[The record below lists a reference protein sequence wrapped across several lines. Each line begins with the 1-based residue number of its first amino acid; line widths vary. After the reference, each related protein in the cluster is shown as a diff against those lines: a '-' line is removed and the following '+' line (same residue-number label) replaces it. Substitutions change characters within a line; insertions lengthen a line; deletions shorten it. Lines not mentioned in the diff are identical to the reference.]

1 MGIYSAI
8 DFWIATWLTICYHH
22 PQNSPDSPA
31 SLAHFERILS
41 SPKLTCHPL
50 PAGEF
55 QLRMSEFPLFL
66 FWWGYIIYFP
76 WRIACF
82 EQGALPSILYL
93 PGLVPVF
100 SLPGD
105 KTTTCNCRLFICLI
119 HIPLGCQVEGS
130 WGVATKEAL
139 IIRITSAADNVTRDR
154 ERWRPTRQL
163 CCCWWVFLH
172 QNPFETICDTSKWV
186 DIFFPEKAKGWKLK
200 KLFELSSPTKDGA
213 TLPKTN
219 NKRPW
224 KQAGPQK
231 EMIVFQ
237 ASISRCELLVSGSVS
252 HKLPKA

>member
-1 MGIYSAI
+1 MCGVCMVVGVFKMWGFTVPLI
-8 DFWIATWLTICYHH
+8 FWIETWLTICYHH

-31 SLAHFERILS
+31 SHAHFERILA

-105 KTTTCNCRLFICLI
+105 KTTTSNSRGNICLI

-139 IIRITSAADNVTRDR
+139 IISITSAADNVTR
-154 ERWRPTRQL
+154 W
-163 CCCWWVFLH
+163 
-172 QNPFETICDTSKWV
+172 
-186 DIFFPEKAKGWKLK
+186 
-200 KLFELSSPTKDGA
+200 
-213 TLPKTN
+213 
-219 NKRPW
+219 PW
-224 KQAGPQK
+224 KMAAETTPTLLLAGWC
-231 EMIVFQ
+231 FF
-237 ASISRCELLVSGSVS
+237 S
-252 HKLPKA
+252 PKPIWKNMR